1 MFKFPPTVCLP
12 RSTSTR
18 PIGSWDTSAVT
29 FCGAGICYSA
39 YGGGARGHRSACY
52 PVLQPPTCLHC
63 LTLSVGGR
71 QSHDLGDSAMES
83 MFCVCRELQPTDRV
97 GGAPGGYVN
106 APPVTLTPW
115 PPFCGA
121 GTLDWAQPATRL
133 ANRRLPHRN
142 TGTDQLQLAQAI
154 HHFAKYN
161 VPMWALP
168 HHTQFTGTS
177 TLVAAAAAKHS
188 IDTAAAA
195 ATHDGH
201 PPVTLPVFITRNTA
215 SRLFPRFAWGAP

>member
-1 MFKFPPTVCLP
+1 MVSV
-12 RSTSTR
+12 RDDR
-18 PIGSWDTSAVT
+18 GS
-29 FCGAGICYSA
+29 AGK
-39 YGGGARGHRSACY
+39 
-52 PVLQPPTCLHC
+52 T
-63 LTLSVGGR
+63 
-71 QSHDLGDSAMES
+71 E
-83 MFCVCRELQPTDRV
+83 
-97 GGAPGGYVN
+97 GGYVN
-106 APPVTLTPW
+106 APPSVTLTPW

-177 TLVAAAAAKHS
+177 TLVAAAAAAKHS

>member
-1 MFKFPPTVCLP
+1 MVSV
-12 RSTSTR
+12 RDDR
-18 PIGSWDTSAVT
+18 GS
-29 FCGAGICYSA
+29 AGK
-39 YGGGARGHRSACY
+39 
-52 PVLQPPTCLHC
+52 T
-63 LTLSVGGR
+63 
-71 QSHDLGDSAMES
+71 E
-83 MFCVCRELQPTDRV
+83 
-97 GGAPGGYVN
+97 GGYVN
-106 APPVTLTPW
+106 APPSVTLTPW

-177 TLVAAAAAKHS
+177 TLVAAAAAAKHS

-215 SRLFPRFAWGAP
+215 SRLFSTLCVGCPLIQCLLGSPGWVHFQNYNQTCSTCSTMQLNSTSRSAPGTLRRWQTCSGCSAEPTTSTSRSGPGTLRQWQTCSACS

>member
-1 MFKFPPTVCLP
+1 MVSV
-12 RSTSTR
+12 RDDR
-18 PIGSWDTSAVT
+18 GS
-29 FCGAGICYSA
+29 AGK
-39 YGGGARGHRSACY
+39 
-52 PVLQPPTCLHC
+52 T
-63 LTLSVGGR
+63 
-71 QSHDLGDSAMES
+71 E
-83 MFCVCRELQPTDRV
+83 
-97 GGAPGGYVN
+97 GGYVN
-106 APPVTLTPW
+106 APPSVTLTPW

-161 VPMWALP
+161 VPRWALP

-195 ATHDGH
+195 ATHDGVPARDLTGLHHKKHSQPAFSTLCVGCPLIQCLLGSPGWVHFQNYNKHAVHVLLGHQIQPADRVLGHFGGDKHAVH
-201 PPVTLPVFITRNTA
+201 PRGGGAGDRAGIDLVTNSPPQQATYPAPLPNTQ
-215 SRLFPRFAWGAP
+215 W

>member
-1 MFKFPPTVCLP
+1 MSV
-12 RSTSTR
+12 RDDR
-18 PIGSWDTSAVT
+18 GS
-29 FCGAGICYSA
+29 AGK
-39 YGGGARGHRSACY
+39 
-52 PVLQPPTCLHC
+52 T
-63 LTLSVGGR
+63 
-71 QSHDLGDSAMES
+71 E
-83 MFCVCRELQPTDRV
+83 
-97 GGAPGGYVN
+97 GGYVN
-106 APPVTLTPW
+106 APPSVTLTPW

-188 IDTAAAA
+188 IYTAAAA
-195 ATHDGH
+195 ATHDGAPARDLTGLH
-201 PPVTLPVFITRNTA
+201 HKKHSQPAFSTLCVGCPLIQCLLGSPGWVHLQLQSTMESTLGGGARVTARELTWLQIPPHNRPLTPLHCLTR
-215 SRLFPRFAWGAP
+215 SGERQR

>member
-1 MFKFPPTVCLP
+1 MPSWLARLGALSKLQQDMQGMFYKAEKFNQ
-12 RSTSTR
+12 

-29 FCGAGICYSA
+29 NM
-39 YGGGARGHRSACY
+39 
-52 PVLQPPTCLHC
+52 
-63 LTLSVGGR
+63 
-71 QSHDLGDSAMES
+71 QSS
-83 MFCVCRELQPTDRV
+83 
-97 GGAPGGYVN
+97 
-106 APPVTLTPW
+106 VTLTPW

-177 TLVAAAAAKHS
+177 TLIAAAAAKHS

>member
-1 MFKFPPTVCLP
+1 MSV
-12 RSTSTR
+12 RDDR
-18 PIGSWDTSAVT
+18 GS
-29 FCGAGICYSA
+29 AGK
-39 YGGGARGHRSACY
+39 
-52 PVLQPPTCLHC
+52 T
-63 LTLSVGGR
+63 
-71 QSHDLGDSAMES
+71 E
-83 MFCVCRELQPTDRV
+83 
-97 GGAPGGYVN
+97 GGYVN
-106 APPVTLTPW
+106 APPSVTLTPW

-188 IDTAAAA
+188 IYTAAAA
-195 ATHDGH
+195 ATHDGAPARDLTGLH
-201 PPVTLPVFITRNTA
+201 HKKHSQPAFSTLCVGCPLIQCLLGSPGWVHFQNYNQTCSPCSPEQTTST
-215 SRLFPRFAWGAP
+215 SRSGPGTLRQ

>member
-1 MFKFPPTVCLP
+1 MVSV
-12 RSTSTR
+12 RDDR
-18 PIGSWDTSAVT
+18 GS
-29 FCGAGICYSA
+29 AGK
-39 YGGGARGHRSACY
+39 
-52 PVLQPPTCLHC
+52 T
-63 LTLSVGGR
+63 
-71 QSHDLGDSAMES
+71 E
-83 MFCVCRELQPTDRV
+83 
-97 GGAPGGYVN
+97 GGYVN
-106 APPVTLTPW
+106 APPSVTLTPW

-177 TLVAAAAAKHS
+177 SLVAAAAAKHS
-188 IDTAAAA
+188 IYTAAAA
-195 ATHDGH
+195 ATHDGLPARDLTGLH
-201 PPVTLPVFITRNTA
+201 HKKHSQPAFSTLCVGCPLIQCLLGSPGWVHLQLTTTMEGMFE
-215 SRLFPRFAWGAP
+215 GAKAFNQPIGEYICLEK

>member
-1 MFKFPPTVCLP
+1 MFNYARNFNQ
-12 RSTSTR
+12 

-29 FCGAGICYSA
+29 DMGSMFYSA
-39 YGGGARGHRSACY
+39 YDFN
-52 PVLQPPTCLHC
+52 QPIGSWDTS
-63 LTLSVGGR
+63 SV
-71 QSHDLGDSAMES
+71 
-83 MFCVCRELQPTDRV
+83 TDM
-97 GGAPGGYVN
+97 GS
-106 APPVTLTPW
+106 T
-115 PPFCGA
+115 
-121 GTLDWAQPATRL
+121 ATRL